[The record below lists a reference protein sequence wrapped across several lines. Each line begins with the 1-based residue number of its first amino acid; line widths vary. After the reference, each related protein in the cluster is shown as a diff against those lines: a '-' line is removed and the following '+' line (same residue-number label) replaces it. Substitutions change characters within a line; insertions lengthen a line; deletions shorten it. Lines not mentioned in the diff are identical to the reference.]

1 MTTCSDEPLGPPPR
15 SFTEFLHRIIPIYST
30 FALDLAT
37 TWLLVFYWPKI
48 LSSKRL
54 YRRILAMQE
63 QYITVPPQ
71 EIYTMRVF
79 VIVPSICL
87 TIYIWLPGYVD
98 PGRGWRQAFY
108 TGVFVIFLPW
118 VVPWT
123 AGGNRRITLKSV
135 LDVYRSWAVYHVAA
149 QFWATLYLFR
159 YLLWKYSNM
168 SSCAYE
174 RLYMISDWRNMVWFW
189 DLFNEWGKDQ

>member
-1 MTTCSDEPLGPPPR
+1 MKEKGKER
-15 SFTEFLHRIIPIYST
+15 SQFYYTSPAAN
-30 FALDLAT
+30 FASKGLDASQS
-37 TWLLVFYWPKI
+37 I
-48 LSSKRL
+48 LIK
-54 YRRILAMQE
+54 
-63 QYITVPPQ
+63 
-71 EIYTMRVF
+71 
-79 VIVPSICL
+79 PS
-87 TIYIWLPGYVD
+87 IYIWLPGYVD

-174 RLYMISDWRNMVWFW
+174 RLYMISDWRNMVWF
-189 DLFNEWGKDQ
+189 